1 MKKDE
6 NSSSGFMDVIGFIA
20 ASFNIY
26 TVNNG
31 RFSESGGEGWT
42 HVLFSRDFL
51 RTRRWS
57 VFPLW
62 EGDIRRLKKEDGS
75 GIDFLARVCSFCKKI
90 DDKFLYVAMLEKTE
104 WAYSKNFSALTVA
117 ARELNLLEE
126 NPSLLFEASPD
137 NLPYW
142 GGGFM
147 WPSSKKFAVYFDGD
161 NVSAIAG
168 DNNEIERLLGV
179 PYVYCKK
186 RFIEMNVAH
195 KTTPGLVDAYVRFC
209 EEFRE

>member
-1 MKKDE
+1 MKKE
-6 NSSSGFMDVIGFIA
+6 EGSSGGFMEIIGFIA

-31 RFSESGGEGWT
+31 RFCESDGEGWT
-42 HVLFSRDFL
+42 HSLFSRDFL
-51 RTRRWS
+51 RARRWS

-62 EGDIRRLKKEDGS
+62 EGDVRRLKKEDGS
-75 GIDFLARVCSFCKKI
+75 DIDFLARVCSFCKKI
-90 DDKFLYVAMLEKTE
+90 DDRFLRVAMLEKKG

-126 NPSLLFEASPD
+126 NPSLLFEVSPD

-147 WPSSKKFAVYFDGD
+147 WPSSKRFAVYFDGD

-168 DNNEIERLLGV
+168 ENNEIERLLGV
-179 PYVYCKK
+179 SYFYCKE
-186 RFIEMNVAH
+186 RFIEMNFSH
-195 KTTPGLVDAYVRFC
+195 KTAPDLIDAYVEFC
-209 EEFRE
+209 EEFSV